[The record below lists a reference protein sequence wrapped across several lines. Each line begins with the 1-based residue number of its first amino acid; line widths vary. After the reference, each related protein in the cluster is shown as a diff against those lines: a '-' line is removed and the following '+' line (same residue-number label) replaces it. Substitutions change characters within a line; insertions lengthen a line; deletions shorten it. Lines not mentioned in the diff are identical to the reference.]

1 MSFGDEVVALSW
13 DRPATGGHDDLSL
26 RLGGWTHRCDSYY
39 FAIEAEDVGPGTAAV
54 VKVIQALLRHWR
66 DRVLQLTD
74 GAVVYLPYDF
84 SDQCTA
90 WLRVQ
95 RTGTQVEV
103 QAGWSS
109 VEGYSFVPSDF
120 SAVQPNDWRKI
131 ADAPVVATSMEEWE
145 RAVTHSSAALR
156 RHSR

>member
-1 MSFGDEVVALSW
+1 MSFGDEVVALTW
-13 DRPATGGHDDLSL
+13 ERPGTGGHKDLWL
-26 RLGGWTHRCDSYY
+26 RLGDWTHCCDSYY
-39 FAIEAEDVGPGTAAV
+39 FGIEAEDIGPGAAAV
-54 VKVIQALLRHWR
+54 VKVMQALLRQWR
-66 DRVLQLTD
+66 ERVLQLAD

-95 RTGTQVEV
+95 RSATQLEV
-103 QAGWSS
+103 QAGWSL
-109 VEGYSFVPSDF
+109 VAGYSFNPSDF
-120 SAVQPNDWRKI
+120 SEVQPHDWKKI
-131 ADAPVVATSMEEWE
+131 AEAPIVVTTMEEWD